1 MTTDCRTFN
10 KQTAQ
15 GTVPAGTWVVL
26 WRESD
31 GAWIA
36 HCLKKDYDV
45 SERLQLTIADLA
57 PLTYF
62 PVSHFD
68 SCGWKAEHTSLADY
82 PVIAYNIAGTHYFPF
97 PCANDKSGKLA
108 PPKDK
113 PLSPPWERKTKPV

>member
-31 GAWIA
+31 SAWIA
-36 HCLKKDYDV
+36 HCLKKDYAI
-45 SERLQLTIADLA
+45 SENLFLTIAE
-57 PLTYF
+57 PLPLPPF

-68 SCGWKAEHTSLADY
+68 RCGWKAAHTSLADY
-82 PVIAYNIAGTHYFPF
+82 PVIMFNIDGTHFFPF
-97 PCANDKSGKLA
+97 PCKNDADGTLR

-113 PLSPPWERKTKPV
+113 PLSPPWERKNKPV

>member
-1 MTTDCRTFN
+1 MTDFCITHN
-10 KQTAQ
+10 KRTAQ

-36 HCLKKDYDV
+36 HRLKKNYAV
-45 SERLQLTIADLA
+45 SKRLQLTVADLA

-68 SCGWKAEHTSLADY
+68 NCGWKVEHTSLADF
-82 PVIAYNIAGTHYFPF
+82 PVIAYNVAGSHFFPF
-97 PCANDKSGKLA
+97 PCANDPSGKLA
-108 PPKDK
+108 PPKD
-113 PLSPPWERKTKPV
+113 PSFTPPWKRTRKPV